1 MHSKVSIIVPA
12 YNEIENLPA
21 LYDEVSRV
29 FDGLDSELELLIVD
43 DGSTDGTLEFARGLA
58 ERDERVRYISFSR
71 NFGHQAG
78 VTAGLNHAR
87 GDAVVVMDADLQDP
101 PSLLPEMLQRW
112 REGFHVVYARR
123 TERAATPLVKRLF
136 AWLYY
141 RVLQLMSE
149 VEVPLDTG
157 DFCLMDRRVVDE
169 LNRLPERNRYVRG
182 LRAWVGFSSTS
193 VPFERPARH
202 AGTPKYNFFSSL
214 TLALDGLVSLSFSP
228 LRLATFVGLGTGL
241 MALVMVGMVIYWRL
255 FQANS
260 PVIGYAMIT
269 ATVLFVGSMQLLV
282 IGITGEYLGRVYGEV
297 KARPLYIVANSNI
310 AKLPGENPDAP
321 PEAGR

>member
-1 MHSKVSIIVPA
+1 MSKKVSVIVPA
-12 YNEIENLPA
+12 YNEMDNLPE
-21 LYDEVSRV
+21 LYGQVGRV
-29 FDGLDSELELLIVD
+29 FEGLEWELELLIVD
-43 DGSTDGTLEFARGLA
+43 DGSTDGTLEFARELA
-58 ERDERVRYISFSR
+58 GRDERVRYISFSR

-78 VTAGLNHAR
+78 LNHAS

-101 PSLLPEMLQRW
+101 PSLLPEMLRRW

-123 TERAATPLVKRLF
+123 TERAATPLAKRLF

-149 VEVPLDTG
+149 VEVPLDAG

-182 LRAWVGFSSTS
+182 LRAWVGFSATS
-193 VPFERPARH
+193 VPFERPPRH
-202 AGTPKYNFFSSL
+202 AGTPKYSFFSSL
-214 TLALDGLVSLSFSP
+214 TLALDGLVSLSLSP
-228 LRLATFVGLGTGL
+228 LRLATFIGLGTGL
-241 MALVMVGMVIYWRL
+241 MALVMVGLVVYWRL
-255 FQANS
+255 FQEDS

-269 ATVLFVGSMQLLV
+269 ASVLFVGSMQLLV

-297 KARPLYIVANSNI
+297 KGRPLYIVADSN
-310 AKLPGENPDAP
+310 LSRPPGRNPCAP
-321 PEAGR
+321 PEADP